1 MVIFHSYV
9 SLPEVPILKLSWDWD
24 LTFLWRIIS
33 TSLRWLQHHRIPI
46 PPFQEESGDLNS
58 SLRRLMTWVWAT
70 TQNMQTLPGKCVSS
84 IYVGFPGEISSY
96 QNSGCKLDQS
106 YPLAMKHGLLDNLH
120 LVPWFPGQ
128 PWFFEAFV
136 LHDPGPR
143 LLSQVKRGWERTKS
157 GLEFYTS
164 GLQLLWQDGGHC
176 IAVWSQW
183 GNEWLLVE
191 PQAVLNLWRTLTL
204 LSHEIGWNVIIIP
217 NSWL

>member
-120 LVPWFPGQ
+120 LVPWSGSQ
-128 PWFFEAFV
+128 AAESSKAGLGENEERLGV
-136 LHDPGPR
+136 LHQRFAALVAGWRALHRCMIPMG
-143 LLSQVKRGWERTKS
+143 KRMVTGW
-157 GLEFYTS
+157 TS
-164 GLQLLWQDGGHC
+164 SC
-176 IAVWSQW
+176 A
-183 GNEWLLVE
+183 
-191 PQAVLNLWRTLTL
+191 
-204 LSHEIGWNVIIIP
+204 
-217 NSWL
+217 